1 MCIRITKELKHV
13 YENVMHID
21 LSQKIF
27 YPTFC
32 AILQTLGYLDRTR
45 EVNQFVGTRVLS
57 SPAAD
62 PLV

>member
-13 YENVMHID
+13 YENDMRMD

-32 AILQTLGYLDRTR
+32 EILTSLGYLNRSMQVSR
-45 EVNQFVGTRVLS
+45 SHMRR
-57 SPAAD
+57 
-62 PLV
+62 